1 VNCPICK
8 RCAWATDLCPQCSH
22 LKKTGTLSDSDVEVS
37 RILHRINETH
47 NISEAHLS
55 RTIPFEGTMLLLTR
69 SEPGILIGKG
79 GKVVAAISAATGKKV
94 RIIREGRDEKRM
106 ITDLILP
113 ARLLGINTR
122 FHEGGQSLVLRV
134 AKGDRH
140 KLFVD
145 ALMIKSLIKDWL
157 KKDIDIVFE

>member
-1 VNCPICK
+1 
-8 RCAWATDLCPQCSH
+8 LCPQCAH
-22 LKKTGTLSDSDVEVS
+22 LKKTGIISDSDVEVS
-37 RILHRINETH
+37 RILHRINEKH

-55 RTIPFEGTMLLLTR
+55 RTIPFDGTMLLLTR
-69 SEPGILIGKG
+69 SEPGMLIGKG
-79 GKVVAAISAATGKKV
+79 GKVVAEISSATGKKV
-94 RIIREGRDEKRM
+94 RIIREGRDERRM
-106 ITDLILP
+106 ISDLILP

-122 FHEGGQSLVLRV
+122 YSDGRQSMVLRV
-134 AKGDRH
+134 AKADRH